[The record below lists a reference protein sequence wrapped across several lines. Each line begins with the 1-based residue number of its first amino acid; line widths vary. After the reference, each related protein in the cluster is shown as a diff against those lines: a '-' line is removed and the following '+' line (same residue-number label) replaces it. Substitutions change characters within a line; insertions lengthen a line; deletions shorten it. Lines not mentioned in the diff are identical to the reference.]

1 MTRHWDLL
9 PVTARTSCV
18 CRRCDS
24 HFRQFA
30 HPFTA
35 RPLIYLAHRI
45 PQARDIV
52 ADWPRWYGDAYT
64 RNFLLFQTS
73 LWPCEIH
80 APQQIQRG
88 LVLAWSVRYSPRLFP
103 RQRATMHLLVEP
115 WKHASTR
122 RRFWIT
128 WRLTLWTYPF
138 FSPAALSSAHTNA
151 VCLWPLRHTQ
161 ERSL

>member
-1 MTRHWDLL
+1 MAGSLMCARGTWEPSMPRHWDLL
-9 PVTARTSCV
+9 PVTARTFCV

-45 PQARDIV
+45 PPARNIV
-52 ADWPRWYGDAYT
+52 EDWPRWYEDAST
-64 RNFLLFQTS
+64 RNSFLFPIS
-73 LWPCEIH
+73 FWPCEIH

-88 LVLAWSVRYSPRLFP
+88 VALAWRVRNSPRLFS
-103 RQRATMHLLVEP
+103 RQRARLHLLVEP
-115 WKHASTR
+115 WKHANTC

-128 WRLTLWTYPF
+128 W
-138 FSPAALSSAHTNA
+138 
-151 VCLWPLRHTQ
+151 
-161 ERSL
+161 